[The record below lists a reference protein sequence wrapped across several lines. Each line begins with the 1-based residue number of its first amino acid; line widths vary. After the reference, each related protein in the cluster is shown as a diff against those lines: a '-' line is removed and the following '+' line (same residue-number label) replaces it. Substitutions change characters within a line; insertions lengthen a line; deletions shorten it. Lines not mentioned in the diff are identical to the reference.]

1 MGRCVS
7 ISIHT
12 PSKLP
17 LGNGSS
23 CPNSN
28 NGGVIHKFEGEKQEN
43 KPENCIESRLYLALS
58 SEGPFG
64 SSWPRRGTQE

>member
-28 NGGVIHKFEGEKQEN
+28 NGGVIHKFEGEKQEI
-43 KPENCIESRLYLALS
+43 KPEN
-58 SEGPFG
+58 
-64 SSWPRRGTQE
+64 